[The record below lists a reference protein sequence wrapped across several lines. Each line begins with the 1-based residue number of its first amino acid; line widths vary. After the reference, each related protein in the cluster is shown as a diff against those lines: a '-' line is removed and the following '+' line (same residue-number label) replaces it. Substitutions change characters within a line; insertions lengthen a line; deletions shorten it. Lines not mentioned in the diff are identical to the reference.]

1 MIRSGYDFYRDM
13 LETHAEIG
21 YLLVIVVALALFD
34 GALGIA
40 VWRWPED
47 DVYLVPGVDR
57 CGRSE
62 VVWGADAPTAAASA
76 VVMPQADQAPRIE
89 LGPVSDVPMA
99 PPAIST
105 PDPATAPA
113 ERSP

>member
-1 MIRSGYDFYRDM
+1 MIRPIYDFYRDM

-34 GALGIA
+34 GALAIA
-40 VWRWPED
+40 VWRWPVD

-62 VVWGADAPTAAASA
+62 VVWGVAPPGDAATAVALPI
-76 VVMPQADQAPRIE
+76 VEAPRIE
-89 LGPVSDVPMA
+89 LGAAAGAHLA
-99 PPAIST
+99 PRP
-105 PDPATAPA
+105 
-113 ERSP
+113 